1 MNIVEEVAQI
11 FGTLG
16 AISMLCSNRQ
26 KTRRKILFCLIFDGL
41 FYFIQYILLKAYT
54 GAFTNLISIVRVL
67 TFNKKGTNDF
77 FKKNYIL
84 YIILLLYIFI
94 GIYTYDGIISLLPT
108 IATVIYTIALWQDDT
123 KVIRYGSIMMFA
135 MWLLYNIIVQAYISA
150 IVEGILLIGTLIS
163 IIKFDIM
170 NKKTKAIKLLKG

>member
-16 AISMLCSNRQ
+16 AISMLCSNWQ

-94 GIYTYDGIISLLPT
+94 GIYTYSSGL
-108 IATVIYTIALWQDDT
+108 
-123 KVIRYGSIMMFA
+123 
-135 MWLLYNIIVQAYISA
+135 
-150 IVEGILLIGTLIS
+150 
-163 IIKFDIM
+163 
-170 NKKTKAIKLLKG
+170 

>member
-77 FKKNYIL
+77 FK
-84 YIILLLYIFI
+84 
-94 GIYTYDGIISLLPT
+94 SLQKDIQL
-108 IATVIYTIALWQDDT
+108 
-123 KVIRYGSIMMFA
+123 
-135 MWLLYNIIVQAYISA
+135 NIVGCLS
-150 IVEGILLIGTLIS
+150 
-163 IIKFDIM
+163 M
-170 NKKTKAIKLLKG
+170 NNMR